1 MDVKILQQSV
11 RMLQLCLMPAGGLVS
26 GAPTPVL
33 LSM

>member
-11 RMLQLCLMPAGGLVS
+11 RMLQPCLMPVAGLVG

>member
-11 RMLQLCLMPAGGLVS
+11 RMLQLCLMPVAGLVS
-26 GAPTPVL
+26 GVPIPVL